1 MSDENPMGQVIQ
13 IDEARIRD
21 HLGEMVRGTVEE
33 TLNAMLDAEA
43 DRLCGAGRY
52 ERSEARQDT
61 RAGSY
66 ERTLQTS
73 AGDVNLKV
81 PKLRRQTFETAII
94 ERYRRRESS
103 VEEALIEM
111 YLAGISVRRV
121 EDITEALWGTRVSPS
136 TVSNLN
142 KKIYAKIEAWR
153 NRRDRRRASV
163 SLSRRHRDEANLGW
177 RGPECLA
184 VGGQRGNSEGFR
196 EILGICEGAKE
207 DKSGWSAFL
216 RHLVD
221 RGLKGVQ
228 LIISDACRG
237 LTESA
242 AEYLSEAR
250 WQRCMV
256 HFYRNVFSHVPATKV
271 REVSHMLK
279 AIHAQESHDAA
290 DRKARAI
297 VDDLR
302 AARMNTA
309 ADLVE
314 RSVQETLTYYAF
326 PDIHWQK
333 IRTNNPLERI
343 MREIRRRTRV
353 VGAFPDGQSCLNLAR
368 PLSWSPTIAQ
378 AHADRRPR
386 PFGRAQCTA
395 LARIGT
401 VRSRSRMIA
410 TASAPGDRK
419 LLRGSMA
426 GLCAPPTDA
435 SAAALT
441 GDCAR
446 VGGRCGL
453 AGAPRQ
459 TRCTVSR
466 CLASA
471 TNSGH
476 VPRHGQRRR
485 LRPAAIS
492 ARAVILLALVCAP
505 TTGPAGRRP
514 DSALEHIGAPG
525 DRR

>member
-1 MSDENPMGQVIQ
+1 MSDEKTMGQVIQ

-43 DRLCGAGRY
+43 DRFCGAGRY

-66 ERTLQTS
+66 ERTLHTK
-73 AGDVNLKV
+73 AGDVSLKV

-153 NRRDRRRASV
+153 NRRIEGDYPYLYLDGIVMKRTWAGEVRNV
-163 SLSRRHRDEANLGW
+163 SLLVAS
-177 RGPECLA
+177 A
-184 VGGQRGNSEGFR
+184 VNSEGFR

-242 AEYLSEAR
+242 AEFLPDAR
-250 WQRCMV
+250 WQRCVV
-256 HFYRNVFSHVPATKV
+256 HFYRNVFSHVPSSKV
-271 REVSHMLK
+271 RDVSHMLK
-279 AIHAQESHDAA
+279 AIHAQESREAA
-290 DRKARAI
+290 EQKARTIIA
-297 VDDLR
+297 DLR
-302 AARMNTA
+302 AAKMHKA

-314 RSVQETLTYYAF
+314 QAAHETLAYYAF

-353 VGAFPDGQSCLNLAR
+353 VGAFPDGQSCLNLA
-368 PLSWSPTIAQ
+368 
-378 AHADRRPR
+378 
-386 PFGRAQCTA
+386 
-395 LARIGT
+395 
-401 VRSRSRMIA
+401 
-410 TASAPGDRK
+410 
-419 LLRGSMA
+419 
-426 GLCAPPTDA
+426 
-435 SAAALT
+435 AA
-441 GDCAR
+441 
-446 VGGRCGL
+446 
-453 AGAPRQ
+453 
-459 TRCTVSR
+459 
-466 CLASA
+466 
-471 TNSGH
+471 
-476 VPRHGQRRR
+476 R
-485 LRPAAIS
+485 LRHIAGSAWSTKRYMNMQPLYQSQAIQTG
-492 ARAVILLALVCAP
+492 AVA
-505 TTGPAGRRP
+505 
-514 DSALEHIGAPG
+514 
-525 DRR
+525 